1 MKLQIT
7 IEGSTFEE
15 LVENIGKA
23 AEEMNGGK
31 AECATQAPAPA
42 AKGKKAAKAAPA
54 PEPESD
60 PFAAE
65 NDEETEEPNPAV
77 TMEEVMKAGAE
88 YAKEH
93 GRDKAL
99 RVLKKFGVKIARDLK
114 PAQYADALAA
124 FGG

>member
-23 AEEMNGGK
+23 SDEINSGRASSAKE
-31 AECATQAPAPA
+31 ALAPA
-42 AKGKKAAKAAPA
+42 AKAKRGPKAV
-54 PEPESD
+54 ELD

-65 NDEETEEPNPAV
+65 GAEKEEEAEEV
-77 TMEEVMKAGAE
+77 TVEQVMKAGAE
-88 YAKEH
+88 YVKEH
-93 GRDKAL
+93 GRDKAMK
-99 RVLKKFGVKIARDLK
+99 VLKKFGVKSARELK
-114 PAQYADALAA
+114 ADQYADALEA